1 VVLWLINCAYSTPS
15 DYKTQHP
22 DRNLKYK
29 KPLLE
34 TAGYWSVLQV
44 LDGDSAREDEEEV
57 ERAETP
63 LPPNMICLGD
73 FRVTCGSMLETVVG
87 SRRKVPSKT
96 FAGYVLHTTEVWT
109 QDTGADFVR
118 FLL

>member
-34 TAGYWSVLQV
+34 TAGYWSGLQV
-44 LDGDSAREDEEEV
+44 LDGDSAREDEEV
-57 ERAETP
+57 ERAATP

-73 FRVTCGSMLETVVG
+73 FRVTCGKHVG
-87 SRRKVPSKT
+87 DSCWIREKSVLKNLCWVCTAHNRRM
-96 FAGYVLHTTEVWT
+96 
-109 QDTGADFVR
+109 DTR
-118 FLL
+118 YRC